1 MSQKQKKYHFI
12 YKTTDTRNGNFYIG
26 MHSTENLKDG
36 YVGSGTRLKHLIYKH
51 GKEIFNME
59 ILEFLPNRE
68 SLKER
73 EIEIVNSDL
82 LLEEKCMNLKPGGY
96 GGFNNKE
103 HMMKTSRAGNEKF
116 KKNLEDEEYRKE
128 FSKKMSEI
136 NKKSFELGTRE
147 RKYFYDWT
155 GKKHTNDTKL
165 KLSLKNKNKGVGSDN
180 SVWGR
185 KWMNKDFKN
194 KMVKSEEIDFHI
206 SDGWLFG
213 IFIDEKKKS
222 QLKESFEK
230 IRHLSGPS
238 CVDRKWINKKGVNK
252 RVVKEDL
259 NKYLNDGWV
268 LGCLIKKPI

>member
-1 MSQKQKKYHFI
+1 MARRQKKYHYI
-12 YKTTDTRNGNFYIG
+12 YKTTCNVNGKFYIG
-26 MHSTENLKDG
+26 MHSTENLNDG
-36 YVGSGTRLKHLIYKH
+36 YLGSGRRIWNSINYH
-51 GKEIFNME
+51 GKENHKKE
-59 ILEFLPNRE
+59 IIEFCLNRE
-68 SLKER
+68 ELKKR
-73 EIEIVNSDL
+73 EKEIVNADL
-82 LLEEKCMNLKPGGY
+82 INDHFCMNLQLGGG
-96 GGFNNKE
+96 GGFINEE
-103 HMMKTSRAGNEKF
+103 HMMKVSKAGNKEFLEKM
-116 KKNLEDEEYRKE
+116 KDDEYRKE
-128 FSKKMSEI
+128 FSKKMSEL

-194 KMVKSEEIDFHI
+194 KMVKSEEIEFHI

-238 CVDRKWINKKGVNK
+238 CVGRKWINKKGVNK

-268 LGCLIKKPI
+268 LGCIIKKPI